1 MCGCQSQPGLDRDK
15 LLAKMNKMTTY
26 LIDDD
31 DEYKILLLYILKNLN
46 TDIKREIYDKLVIY
60 EIIEITTQGWTELT
74 IQSIQDELYYDM
86 YDLYDDLDIGD

>member
-1 MCGCQSQPGLDRDK
+1 MK
-15 LLAKMNKMTTY
+15 IIKMETY
-26 LIDDD
+26 LLNDDVD
-31 DEYKILLLYILKNLN
+31 YKILLLYILKNLN
-46 TDIKREIYDKLVIY
+46 TDIKREIYDKLVTY

>member
-1 MCGCQSQPGLDRDK
+1 MKIIKMETHLLDD
-15 LLAKMNKMTTY
+15 NV
-26 LIDDD
+26 D
-31 DEYKILLLYILKNLN
+31 YKILLLYILKNLN
-46 TDIKREIYDKLVIY
+46 TDIKREIYNKLLTY

>member
-1 MCGCQSQPGLDRDK
+1 MKIIKMETHLLDD
-15 LLAKMNKMTTY
+15 NV
-26 LIDDD
+26 D
-31 DEYKILLLYILKNLN
+31 YKILLLYILKNLN
-46 TDIKREIYDKLVIY
+46 SDIKREIYDKLVTY

>member
-1 MCGCQSQPGLDRDK
+1 MK
-15 LLAKMNKMTTY
+15 IIKMETY
-26 LIDDD
+26 LLDDNVD
-31 DEYKILLLYILKNLN
+31 YKILLLYILKNLN
-46 TDIKREIYDKLVIY
+46 TDIKREIYDKLVTY

>member
-1 MCGCQSQPGLDRDK
+1 
-15 LLAKMNKMTTY
+15 MNKMSTY

-31 DEYKILLLYILKNLN
+31 DNYKILLLYILKNLS
-46 TDIKREIYDKLVIY
+46 TDIKREIYDKLVTY

-86 YDLYDDLDIGD
+86 YDLYDDIDIIRDQ

>member
-1 MCGCQSQPGLDRDK
+1 MEGIK
-15 LLAKMNKMTTY
+15 FLAKMNKMSTY
-26 LIDDD
+26 LIGDDD
-31 DEYKILLLYILKNLN
+31 NYKILLLYILKDLS
-46 TDIKREIYDKLVIY
+46 TDIKREIYDKMVTY

>member
-1 MCGCQSQPGLDRDK
+1 MK
-15 LLAKMNKMTTY
+15 IIKMKHTY
-26 LIDDD
+26 QTIMLIIR
-31 DEYKILLLYILKNLN
+31 YYYSIYQKNLN
-46 TDIKREIYDKLVIY
+46 TDIKREIYNKLLTY

>member
-1 MCGCQSQPGLDRDK
+1 
-15 LLAKMNKMTTY
+15 MNKMSTY

-31 DEYKILLLYILKNLN
+31 DNYKILLLYILKNLS
-46 TDIKREIYDKLVIY
+46 TDIKREIYDKLVTY

-86 YDLYDDLDIGD
+86 YDLYDDIDIFRDQ

>member
-1 MCGCQSQPGLDRDK
+1 MK
-15 LLAKMNKMTTY
+15 VIKMETY
-26 LIDDD
+26 LLDDNVD
-31 DEYKILLLYILKNLN
+31 YKILLLYILKNLN
-46 TDIKREIYDKLVIY
+46 TDIKREIYNKLLTY

>member
-1 MCGCQSQPGLDRDK
+1 MPSRPFLGRDK
-15 LLAKMNKMTTY
+15 ILAKMNKMSTY

-31 DEYKILLLYILKNLN
+31 DNYKILLLYILKDLS
-46 TDIKREIYDKLVIY
+46 TDIKREIYDKLVTY